1 MLCVCVCFHSFPS
14 DRRWIPSSVAAATA
28 SERVRSVW
36 TDYVDVWDATEAV
49 ECRRWD
55 PLAGTG
61 RDTSA
66 REESTAGL
74 LGLRARHHSAY
85 SGGGLRLCS
94 FLSSSPFQYLK
105 LLSKCCIRLG
115 RSAKAEETRTNY
127 KPNIKTTSRLNIK
140 KLIENK
146 SDGLIPSLKIC
157 FISPL
162 IRHNIRYER
171 DKYSS

>member
-14 DRRWIPSSVAAATA
+14 DRSWIPSSVAAATA

-66 REESTAGL
+66 REERTAGL

-94 FLSSSPFQYLK
+94 FRSSSPFQYLK

-115 RSAKAEETRTNY
+115 RSAKAEEEQEQMISQTP
-127 KPNIKTTSRLNIK
+127 KHK
-140 KLIENK
+140 KLTENK
-146 SDGLIPSLKIC
+146 NDGLIQSLK
-157 FISPL
+157 SVSYHHL
-162 IRHNIRYER
+162 
-171 DKYSS
+171 